1 MPQALYCVAVPDDI
15 STARVTAQFPPPDIT
30 PEEFEEYVAQLLS
43 STEPVV
49 DNLTVMIH
57 DKIEGSD
64 GAYDFDATVRYQL
77 AGVSFLVLV
86 EAKRHKNPIKRELVQ
101 VLHQKV
107 QSVGG
112 HKGVMIS
119 TAPYQTGAVKF
130 ARAHGIA
137 LVTVTEGRFTYET
150 RDMSPGS
157 AMSREEAAERFNL
170 PTFVSHYYGPGS
182 EPDSVRTWRLSP
194 EDRGYPQYVAEFLLG
209 CQVPPGGL
217 RRVERLRS
225 DAYGRFG
232 VEVGGTAL
240 RRPPSCLY
248 GRRAGGRRPGRSTAV
263 L

>member
-1 MPQALYCVAVPDDI
+1 VYCHYPMSGHSGARVARHTWPLPRALYCVAVPDDM

-43 STEPVV
+43 STEPLV

-77 AGVSFLVLV
+77 AGMSFLVLV

-182 EPDSVRTWRLSP
+182 KPDSVRTWRLSP

-209 CQVPPGGL
+209 CWGAAGGL
-217 RRVERLRS
+217 REVERLRS

-232 VEVGGTAL
+232 G
-240 RRPPSCLY
+240 
-248 GRRAGGRRPGRSTAV
+248 
-263 L
+263 